1 MLNSGVNKTGY
12 IETCSFKCVRQSKGE
27 AAQCSTTACDVDRS
41 TGGGGL
47 IPRKKNPGGFSSF
60 GGQHLYLVF
69 STMAMHIYIFSTS
82 LLSVLSFSTF
92 SLFSIVSLSGFIRFG
107 HMIRRRQT
115 RLYGQSCCYIDPD
128 GPKNICM
135 SCYTCKSTQSYMDSD
150 QLGAIGVLGLF
161 HRIN

>member
-41 TGGGGL
+41 TGGGG
-47 IPRKKNPGGFSSF
+47 
-60 GGQHLYLVF
+60 
-69 STMAMHIYIFSTS
+69 
-82 LLSVLSFSTF
+82 
-92 SLFSIVSLSGFIRFG
+92 GFIRFG